1 MDRKYQRAGKE
12 QKAKIIESG
21 FYVYKTLDTP
31 TRDILVYKPQTATT
45 RREYN
50 ELRKSVKNG
59 SGKTSYRAADLIRR
73 FRDGNRDNS
82 NLSGKQQ
89 REFHHDV
96 EFNRGSLRE
105 EGNGNGGRTPENVRN
120 DQLQEGLNADSYKPM
135 DIDDTGHTMNKKS
148 YINEKR
154 TCRKLITNCMS
165 GWQLLT
171 TNPLTPR

>member
-1 MDRKYQRAGKE
+1 M
-12 QKAKIIESG
+12 
-21 FYVYKTLDTP
+21 LDTP

-82 NLSGKQQ
+82 DLFGRKQ
-89 REFHHDV
+89 RGANNYDKFDSESV
-96 EFNRGSLRE
+96 ERKRNS
-105 EGNGNGGRTPENVRN
+105 NGGRTPENVRN
-120 DQLQEGLNADSYKPM
+120 DQLQKGLNADSYKPM